1 MYVVF
6 TLCIRVSHRNSI
18 SPIGGFKLRYNKLAG
33 RYLHTFRLVK
43 RKSVPVGI
51 VALPETVPGLE
62 LRV

>member
-1 MYVVF
+1 MYIFF
-6 TLCIRVSHRNSI
+6 TLHILVSHRNFI
-18 SPIGGFKLRYNKLAG
+18 SPIGGFKLRYDKLAG

-62 LRV
+62 LCV